1 MMPMRS
7 RVLPRPPR
15 PPEPPPTQSVQV
27 PPWLK
32 SWRFW
37 AISSI
42 LASGGIGFLAIA
54 MLFNLP
60 ALPNC
65 PAIFWP
71 MASASLRLSC
81 AQIAAN
87 KQTLKDLL
95 EAIKLV
101 NSLPADHPLRAEADR
116 LTEQWSQDILRLAE
130 GTFQDGKIA
139 EAIRAVRQ
147 IPNTVSAYALV
158 EARVQHW
165 QKIWSEAEAIFK
177 QAKAEMGKE
186 NYGNAFRQAVKLLS
200 VGNSYWETVKYQELT
215 KLIAVARA
223 EGSKLVK
230 ARRLAEEGNLAD
242 LLTAIK
248 LVESI
253 PTTSQLYGQARAA
266 IGEIGHKMLDLAEV
280 TLNHKDLQGAIAI
293 VRKIPGSAGIKAE
306 AEDFIALA
314 RARAEIWTDSVA
326 GIEDAIQQAQKLTP
340 DRPLY
345 RKAQQLIA
353 RWQFEINDV
362 GHLEQAR
369 ELAQPGTVDA
379 LSAAIAEAA
388 NIPNGNPRWDE
399 AQHEIRRWT
408 TQIQTIEDRPLLEQ
422 AEQVASAGDIL
433 SLQAAIETARQIE
446 RNRALFSTAQQK
458 INTWTQQI
466 QRIQDQ
472 PYLDQARTLADSGN
486 LTDAIAVAKQIQSGR
501 ALYDQAQNDIR
512 SWQNQVQG
520 QQNLREAY
528 RLANGGSPDALA
540 SAISVAQRIPTAS
553 AARSEADSLID
564 QWSWQILE
572 TAKSQAGVDLLGA
585 IATAQKVPPRTEAY
599 AEAQLQ
605 IAGWKKQIGQ

>member
-1 MMPMRS
+1 
-7 RVLPRPPR
+7 V
-15 PPEPPPTQSVQV
+15 
-27 PPWLK
+27 
-32 SWRFW
+32 
-37 AISSI
+37 
-42 LASGGIGFLAIA
+42 GFLAIA
-54 MLFNLP
+54 MLFKLP

-87 KQTLKDLL
+87 KQTINDLL

-101 NSLPADHPLRAEADR
+101 NSLPANHPLRAEADR

-130 GTFQDGKIA
+130 VTFQEGKMPD
-139 EAIRAVRQ
+139 AINAVRQ
-147 IPNTVSAYALV
+147 IPKTVPAYALV
-158 EARVQHW
+158 EAQVQRW
-165 QKIWSEAEAIFK
+165 QKIWAEAEAIFEK
-177 QAKAEMGKE
+177 AKAEMGKE

-230 ARRLAEEGNLAD
+230 ARRLAEGGNLAD
-242 LLTAIK
+242 LLAAIK

-253 PTTSQLYGQARAA
+253 PATSQLYAEAQVAL
-266 IGEIGHKMLDLAEV
+266 GEIGRKMLDLAEAN
-280 TLNHKDLQGAIAI
+280 LNRKDLQGAIAI
-293 VRKIPGSAGIKAE
+293 ARKIPANAGIQAE
-306 AEDFIALA
+306 TEDFITLA
-314 RARAEIWTDSVA
+314 RARSEAWTDSVA

-340 DRPLY
+340 GRPLY
-345 RKAQQLIA
+345 RKAQQFIA
-353 RWQFEINDV
+353 RWQFEISDV
-362 GHLEQAR
+362 THLEQAR
-369 ELAQPGTVDA
+369 ELAQPGTIEA
-379 LSAAIAEAA
+379 FAAAISEAE
-388 NIPNGNPRWDE
+388 NIPKGNPRWDE
-399 AQHEIRRWT
+399 AQREIRRWT
-408 TQIQTIEDRPLLEQ
+408 TQIQTIEDRPLLDE
-422 AEQVASAGDIL
+422 AEQVASAGDVL
-433 SLQAAIETARQIE
+433 SLQAAIETARQIDS
-446 RNRALFSTAQQK
+446 NRALYSTAQKK

-472 PYLDQARTLADSGN
+472 PYLDQARALADSGN
-486 LTDAIAVAKQIQSGR
+486 LPDAIAIARQIQPGR
-501 ALYDQAQNDIR
+501 ALYDQAQTDIR
-512 SWQNQVQG
+512 SWQSQVQG

-540 SAISVAQRIPTAS
+540 SAISAAQKVPTSS
-553 AARSEADSLID
+553 AARSEAESVID

-605 IAGWKKQIGQ
+605 ISSWKKQTGQ